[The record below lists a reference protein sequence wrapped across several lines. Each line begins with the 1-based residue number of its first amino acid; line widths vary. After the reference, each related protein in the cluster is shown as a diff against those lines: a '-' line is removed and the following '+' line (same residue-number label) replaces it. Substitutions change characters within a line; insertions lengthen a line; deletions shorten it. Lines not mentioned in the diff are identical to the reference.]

1 MTQHSVLLAFS
12 AQFIATQLL
21 PMIHANQHTYQE
33 SYNSPRSIYTNNAG
47 QTSNTFDHV
56 HTIDRQDQFDN
67 FNAEDGVTAA
77 IITVT
82 TNCSSML
89 LLMLKIFGGYYRAE
103 HWWRLREGI
112 KTGKIIR
119 LFKCALVWHS
129 HRWFQRS

>member
-1 MTQHSVLLAFS
+1 MTQHSLLLAFS

-77 IITVT
+77 IITVSR
-82 TNCSSML
+82 NCSFML
-89 LLMLKIFGGYYRAE
+89 LLMLKCFYEIQGLPIQMSTHSLSATPFF
-103 HWWRLREGI
+103 WWKKR
-112 KTGKIIR
+112 GKQE
-119 LFKCALVWHS
+119 AHM
-129 HRWFQRS
+129 